1 MLRPVQLP
9 IALLLAFPISI
20 NYSFVKKETKI
31 PVIYTDGPVKTD
43 SSATATISVLEEKEE
58 TDVYSQMDLQK
69 RGLSREAF
77 DLALK
82 GYNNMSKKR
91 LLHNKNIITVIDFS
105 KPSDQ
110 KRLFVIDLKKNKLVM
125 QSLVAHG
132 RNSGLE
138 YATSFSNETDSHKSS
153 LGFYVTMGTYNG
165 DHGYALKLKGCEK
178 GFNNNAYNRA
188 IVVHGSEYV
197 TDDFLKSNGFLG
209 RSFGCP
215 ALPEKLTKKIIDVI
229 KNGSCFFIYYPA
241 KKYLLASPV
250 LNG

>member
-43 SSATATISVLEEKEE
+43 SSATATISVPEEKEE

-91 LLHNKNIITVIDFS
+91 LLRNKNIITVIDFS